1 MVILLLIQTIVIT
14 ILAIIVQLYPEH
26 VTGTCKQR

>member
-14 ILAIIVQLYPEH
+14 ILAIIVQPYPEH
-26 VTGTCKQR
+26 VTSTCKQR